1 MYFLV
6 TQFFVDSRCP
16 SRTFGGPF
24 LLCFIMF
31 GKKRGIGGKY
41 FSCFERVID
50 LQSLKEGQ
58 RLYCM
63 GWELLPP
70 SLLSSQSSHLLLPSA
85 PPLIFHSSRLLP
97 PPLSF
102 SRWHTELKC
111 HHYPVLWLASAQTL
125 GEPSSTATWQLE
137 LPAPNAPQHATHA
150 PPPHLAATA
159 QFFVLLSFCYL
170 SQAD

>member
-6 TQFFVDSRCP
+6 TQFFVDSRCL

-24 LLCFIMF
+24 FLCFIMF
-31 GKKRGIGGKY
+31 EKKRNRGYI
-41 FSCFERVID
+41 FLVFERVID

-70 SLLSSQSSHLLLPSA
+70 FLLSSQSSHLLLPSA

-97 PPLSF
+97 PPLHADTLNWSATTTRCCDWLPPR
-102 SRWHTELKC
+102 RW
-111 HHYPVLWLASAQTL
+111 V
-125 GEPSSTATWQLE
+125 
-137 LPAPNAPQHATHA
+137 
-150 PPPHLAATA
+150 
-159 QFFVLLSFCYL
+159 
-170 SQAD
+170 SQAAQQHGSWSCRPLMHHSTPLMLLLLI